1 MSIRTKPRFTLDI
14 ITSISRAWPSSRSDK
29 TQTPVGVVPYISHIG
44 MCRPK
49 GYGFCAVSAH
59 FGLESGIV
67 FEELQECMNVFIVL
81 ILNE

>member
-1 MSIRTKPRFTLDI
+1 MFL
-14 ITSISRAWPSSRSDK
+14 
-29 TQTPVGVVPYISHIG
+29 VVPYISHIG

>member
-1 MSIRTKPRFTLDI
+1 MKPRFTLDI
-14 ITSISRAWPSSRSDK
+14 ITGSRAWPSSGSDK
-29 TQTPVGVVPYISHIG
+29 TPVGLVPYISHIG

-59 FGLESGIV
+59 FGLESGII

-81 ILNE
+81 ILNG